1 MKVVPVFLRSAFN
14 YDPDEASIEA
24 GWKPPVDP
32 DTGEVIDDGKTQ
44 QSFKD
49 EVDINTIVKRFG
61 LTGELPENFSIPVSG
76 DFTAAMSF
84 QESMNL
90 VRQAQESF
98 MTLPGEMRDRFQHD
112 PARLIAFLE
121 DERNRDEAVKLGLV
135 SLPPERT
142 RDAVQAID
150 ELAKRFPEPAKG

>member
-1 MKVVPVFLRSAFN
+1 MSVFLRSTFN
-14 YDPDEASIEA
+14 YDVDLASLEAA
-24 GWKPPVDP
+24 WRPPVDP

-49 EVDINTIVKRFG
+49 EVDINTIVRRFG
-61 LTGELPENFSIPVSG
+61 LTGEMPQNFAMPVSG
-76 DFTAAMSF
+76 DFTSAMSF

-90 VRQAQESF
+90 VVQAQEAF
-98 MTLPGEMRDRFQHD
+98 MTLPAEMRDRFGHD
-112 PARLIAFLE
+112 PARLISFLE
-121 DERNRDEAVKLGLV
+121 DEKNRDEAVKLGLV